1 MEALI
6 LVPFV
11 AWGITWLWALGE
23 IGSTPHEVFRAAG
36 ESKTVWFLLV
46 LVLQF
51 FGLLAYLIS
60 ARRGIRAHVQ

>member
-6 LVPFV
+6 PVVFIL
-11 AWGITWLWALGE
+11 WGVVWVWALVE
-23 IGSTPHEVFRAAG
+23 IGSTPPEAFSAAG

-51 FGLLAYLIS
+51 FGLLAYLLS
-60 ARRGIRAHVQ
+60 TRRRIRAHIS